1 MADCNICKYRQF
13 LANAYDM
20 HIDHT
25 DCDKVNTFFCEKM
38 QKPDTAVII
47 DAGCT
52 DKTFYHKGFKDGY
65 ESVNVV
71 HGQWL
76 FDSGSARYFC
86 SACSENAL
94 MTSKDIPEYD
104 YDLEENLRYSHT
116 ETIYEEHL
124 TNYCPNCGAKMNI
137 EKE

>member
-52 DKTFYHKGFKDGY
+52 DKTMYHKGFKDGY

-71 HGQWL
+71 HGRWVWTEIGEQDYEMFWNC
-76 FDSGSARYFC
+76 SNCGERTYF
-86 SACSENAL
+86 
-94 MTSKDIPEYD
+94 I
-104 YDLEENLRYSHT
+104 
-116 ETIYEEHL
+116 
-124 TNYCPNCGAKMNI
+124 TNYCPNCGANMKG
-137 EKE
+137 ETT